1 MKPASLI
8 GSMSTLGADFLHR
21 WISEHMPEGRIDDP
35 ALIVT
40 DMAEQAMLAAGAEG
54 ITIKEIDEEVGS
66 VYEVIIHAIKHRDGG
81 LAD

>member
-1 MKPASLI
+1 
-8 GSMSTLGADFLHR
+8 
-21 WISEHMPEGRIDDP
+21 MPEGRIDDP
-35 ALIVT
+35 ALLVT

-66 VYEVIIHAIKHRDGG
+66 VYEVIIHAIEHRDGG